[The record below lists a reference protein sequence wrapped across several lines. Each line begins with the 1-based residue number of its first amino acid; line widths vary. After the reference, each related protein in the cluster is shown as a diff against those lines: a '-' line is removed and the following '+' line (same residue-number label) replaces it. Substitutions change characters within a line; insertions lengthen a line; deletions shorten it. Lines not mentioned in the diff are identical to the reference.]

1 MRRRVPAI
9 SLPSAGGDVTSRLP
23 QWRNDN
29 QAPGAHRRS
38 SPAVAPCAI
47 PLESSAAGHV
57 MRLPRRAHDA
67 MVERIAAYWQ
77 SQLVF
82 VAAKLGIADVLAEG
96 PLTVDEIAAR
106 VGAHPA
112 NLGRVLRALASVG
125 IFASDPH
132 GRFHLTRLAQTLRS
146 DHPES
151 LRNFALML
159 VDDYNWSAWGALEH
173 SVRTGT
179 SAFEHVH
186 GAPAFLWMREHPEKE
201 TIFAASMASISIMEN
216 AAVTRAYAFGK
227 LRKVVDVGGAH
238 GHLLV
243 SILRSYIKVRGVLFD
258 QPPVIEEA
266 GRTGFISAADVVS
279 RCEAVAGDFLES
291 VPEGAD
297 AYVMKYIIHDWD
309 DERSVRILQNCRKAM
324 ADDGRVIVIDHVVA
338 AGNRFDWGKLMDIN
352 MMVMLG
358 SKERTMDEF
367 RQLFARAGLRL
378 KKVMRTASSLS
389 ILEGVA
395 G

>member
-1 MRRRVPAI
+1 
-9 SLPSAGGDVTSRLP
+9 
-23 QWRNDN
+23 
-29 QAPGAHRRS
+29 
-38 SPAVAPCAI
+38 
-47 PLESSAAGHV
+47 
-57 MRLPRRAHDA
+57 MRLPKRAHDA
-67 MVERIAAYWQ
+67 MLERIAAYWQ

-82 VAAKLGIADVLAEG
+82 VAAKLGIADVLVAG

-106 VGAHPA
+106 VGAHPPY
-112 NLGRVLRALASVG
+112 LKRVLRALASVG

-201 TIFAASMASISIMEN
+201 KMFSASMASLSAVEN
-216 AAVTRAYAFGK
+216 AAVARAYAFAK

-238 GHLLV
+238 GHLLAA
-243 SILRSYIKVRGVLFD
+243 ILRSYIKVRGVLFD

-266 GRTGFISAADVVS
+266 GRTGFISAADVAG
-279 RCEAVAGDFLES
+279 RCEAVGGDFFES
-291 VPEGAD
+291 VPAGAD
-297 AYVMKYIIHDWD
+297 AYVLKYIIHDWD
-309 DERSVRILQNCRKAM
+309 DEKGVRILQNCRKAM
-324 ADDGRVIVIDHVVA
+324 AAEGRVLVVDHVVA
-338 AGNRFDWGKLMDIN
+338 AGNKFDWGKLIDIN
-352 MMVMLG
+352 MMVMMG
-358 SKERTMDEF
+358 SKERTKDEF

-378 KKVMRTASSLS
+378 KRVIRTASSLS

>member
-1 MRRRVPAI
+1 
-9 SLPSAGGDVTSRLP
+9 
-23 QWRNDN
+23 
-29 QAPGAHRRS
+29 
-38 SPAVAPCAI
+38 
-47 PLESSAAGHV
+47 
-57 MRLPRRAHDA
+57 MRLPKRAHDA
-67 MVERIAAYWQ
+67 MLERIAAYWQ

-82 VAAKLGIADVLAEG
+82 VAAKLGIADVLVAG
-96 PLTVDEIAAR
+96 PLTVDEIASR
-106 VGAHPA
+106 VGAHPPY
-112 NLGRVLRALASVG
+112 LKRVLRALASVG

-201 TIFAASMASISIMEN
+201 KMFSASMASLSAVEN
-216 AAVTRAYAFGK
+216 AAVARAYAFAK

-238 GHLLV
+238 GHLLAA
-243 SILRSYIKVRGVLFD
+243 ILRSYIKVRGVLFD

-266 GRTGFISAADVVS
+266 ARTGFISAADVAG
-279 RCEAVAGDFLES
+279 RCEAVGGDFFES
-291 VPEGAD
+291 VPAGAD
-297 AYVMKYIIHDWD
+297 AYVLKYIIHDWD
-309 DERSVRILQNCRKAM
+309 DEKGVRILQNCRKAM
-324 ADDGRVIVIDHVVA
+324 AEEGRVLVVDHVVA
-338 AGNRFDWGKLMDIN
+338 AGNKFDWGKLIDIN
-352 MMVMLG
+352 MMVMMG
-358 SKERTMDEF
+358 SKERTKDEF

-378 KKVMRTASSLS
+378 KRVIRTASSLS